1 MSPLQQMDRLIN
13 WLTPEAY
20 KGDVH
25 REKRVRMFLISHLFG
40 PLLGHPITIFLF
52 LNDPQ
57 PWPHVPILG
66 ASITLFWFFPIA
78 LKVAGRHYKTLAFG
92 SVMNLIFAILWG
104 SYNYGGVS
112 SPFLVWFV
120 IVPLLA
126 FFYLGSSLQARV
138 VIFSQIAL
146 GLGAFSAVYIAGGTF
161 PVHIPVNQMVGV
173 GIISVFCA
181 ASYVFLMASY
191 YSSVVDSQSEL
202 LKEIDRHEGTM
213 RELTSAKEDA
223 ERANGAKSEFLAK
236 MSHELRTPLNAV
248 LGYSEILLEDAE
260 IDGRGSEIA
269 DLQKISAAGKHLL
282 AMVNDILDIS
292 KIEAGKMDLNLEDV
306 DFDRLLDEVESTARP
321 FAAKNT
327 NEFIYK
333 RDESIGTFRADAT
346 KLRQA
351 IFNLLSNSAKF
362 TQNGKITLEIKS
374 EIREGG
380 KNWIHISVTDT
391 GVGISKDQQETLFSN
406 FAQANPAIA
415 AKFGG
420 TGLGLSLSQN
430 LCHLMGGRISVESEL
445 GKGACFTIEL
455 PAMTADLAGENGQDQ
470 TTEYDELLK
479 DAVEETRKRT
489 DSFSGMSQSAPE
501 GEKRERILLVDDDLP
516 FLELAERMFVKE
528 GFSPISTDEPQ
539 MVLQIARTVKPK
551 AIMLDIMMPGLNGW
565 DVLDTLKSD
574 PATAAIPVVIM
585 SVLDEPQSAGEHGAL
600 GCVSKPLDGNKM
612 KTLIKMI
619 SGAQVD
625 GATITNEEAK
635 VAGGAGK

>member
-1 MSPLQQMDRLIN
+1 MPLLQKLDSLVN
-13 WLTPEAY
+13 WLMPDAY
-20 KGDVH
+20 KGDMH

-40 PLLGHPITIFLF
+40 PLLGHPITVFLY
-52 LNDPQ
+52 LNDPM
-57 PWPHVPILG
+57 PWPHVHILG
-66 ASITLFWFFPIA
+66 ASITAFWAFPIA
-78 LKVAGRHYKTLAFG
+78 LKLVGKHYKTLAFG

-126 FFYLGSSLQARV
+126 FFYLGSSMQARI

-146 GLGAFSAVYIAGGTF
+146 GLAAFSAVFIAGGTF
-161 PVHIPVNQMVGV
+161 PHHIPVGEMVGA

-202 LKEIDRHEGTM
+202 LKEIERHEGTM
-213 RELTSAKEDA
+213 RKLTAAKEEA

-292 KIEAGKMDLNLEDV
+292 KIEAGKMELNVEDV

-321 FAAKNT
+321 LAAKNT

-333 RDESIGTFRADAT
+333 RDDTIGTFKADAT

-351 IFNLLSNSAKF
+351 IFNLLSNAAKF
-362 TQNGKITLEIKS
+362 TQNGKITLEAK
-374 EIREGG
+374 REVHDDGQQ
-380 KNWIHISVTDT
+380 WIMISVTDT
-391 GVGISKDQQETLFSN
+391 GVGISKDQQDALFSN
-406 FAQANPAIA
+406 FSQANPAIA

-430 LCHLMGGRISVESEL
+430 LCHLMGGRISVKSDL

-455 PAMTADLAGENGQDQ
+455 PAEAYEQD
-470 TTEYDELLK
+470 ELDEEAEANELDELLK
-479 DAVEETRKRT
+479 DAVADNRSRAE
-489 DSFSGMSQSAPE
+489 SFSGLSQSAPD
-501 GEKRERILLVDDDLP
+501 GEKRERVLIVDDDHA
-516 FLELAERMFVKE
+516 FLELAERLMVKE
-528 GFSPISTDEPQ
+528 GFSPIATDEPQ
-539 MVLQIARTVKPK
+539 MVLQIARTVKPA
-551 AIMLDIMMPGLNGW
+551 AIMLDILMPGLNGW

-574 PATAAIPVVIM
+574 PTTATIPVVIM
-585 SVLDEPQSAGEHGAL
+585 SVMDEPQTATDHGAI
-600 GCVSKPLDGNKM
+600 GHIAKPLDGNKV
-612 KTLIKMI
+612 KTIVQLINK
-619 SGAQVD
+619 
-625 GATITNEEAK
+625 
-635 VAGGAGK
+635 AGKSDGKDASAEKQQAAAG

>member
-1 MSPLQQMDRLIN
+1 MSLLQRMDALIR
-13 WLTPEAY
+13 WFTPEGY
-20 KGDVH
+20 QGDLH

-40 PLLGHPITIFLF
+40 PLLGHPITVFLF
-52 LNDPQ
+52 LNDPN
-57 PWPHVPILG
+57 PWPHVHILG

-78 LKVAGRHYKTLAFG
+78 LKLLGRRYKTLAFG

-120 IVPLLA
+120 VAPLLA
-126 FFYLGSSLQARV
+126 FFYLGSSMQARV

-146 GLGAFSAVYIAGGTF
+146 GLAAFSAVYLAGGTF
-161 PVHIPVNQMVGV
+161 PTHIPVDQMVGV
-173 GIISVFCA
+173 GIVSIFCA

-202 LKEIDRHEGTM
+202 LKEIDRHEVTTRM
-213 RELTSAKEDA
+213 LTDAKEDA

-260 IDGRGSEIA
+260 IEGRGSEIA

-292 KIEAGKMDLNLEDV
+292 KIEAGKMELNLEDV

-321 FAAKNT
+321 LAAKNT

-333 RDESIGTFRADAT
+333 RDMSIGTFQADAT

-351 IFNLLSNSAKF
+351 IFNLLSNASKF
-362 TQNGKITLEIKS
+362 TQNGKIILEVR
-374 EIREGG
+374 REERADGEP
-380 KNWIHISVTDT
+380 WILISVTDT
-391 GVGISKDQQETLFSN
+391 GVGISKTQQESLFSN
-406 FAQANPAIA
+406 FSQANPAIA

-430 LCHLMGGRISVESEL
+430 LCHLMGGRISVTSEL
-445 GKGACFTIEL
+445 GKGACFAIEI
-455 PAMTADLAGENGQDQ
+455 PAKTAEMISDPADEETDADDLM
-470 TTEYDELLK
+470 LK
-479 DAVEETRKRT
+479 EAVEDVQART
-489 DSFSGMSQSAPE
+489 ESFSGISQSAPE
-501 GEKRERILLVDDDLP
+501 GEKRERILVVDDDHA
-516 FLELAERMFVKE
+516 FLEVAERLLVKE

-539 MVLQIARTVKPK
+539 MVLQIARTVKPC

-565 DVLDTLKSD
+565 DVLDTLQSE
-574 PATAAIPVVIM
+574 PATASIPVIII
-585 SVLDEPQSAGEHGAL
+585 SVMDEPQSASEHGAV
-600 GCVSKPLDGNKM
+600 GSIAKPLDGNKI
-612 KTLIKMI
+612 KSVVKLIDSK
-619 SGAQVD
+619 SGA
-625 GATITNEEAK
+625 ER
-635 VAGGAGK
+635 AGGQSAKRPATA

>member
-1 MSPLQQMDRLIN
+1 MMSPLHQMDALIN
-13 WLTPEAY
+13 WLMPDTY
-20 KGDVH
+20 KGDLH

-40 PLLGHPITIFLF
+40 PLLGHPITIFLY
-52 LNDPQ
+52 LNDPA
-57 PWPHVPILG
+57 PWPHVHILG

-78 LKVAGRHYKTLAFG
+78 LKLFGKHYKFLAFG
-92 SVMNLIFAILWG
+92 SVLNLIFAILWG

-120 IVPLLA
+120 VAPLLA

-146 GLGAFSAVYIAGGTF
+146 GLGAFSAVFLAGGTF
-161 PVHIPVNQMVGV
+161 PVHIPVNEMVGV
-173 GIISVFCA
+173 GIISIFCA

-202 LKEIDRHEGTM
+202 LKEIERHEVT
-213 RELTSAKEDA
+213 TSKMMAAKDDA
-223 ERANGAKSEFLAK
+223 ERANGAKSDFLAK

-269 DLQKISAAGKHLL
+269 DLQKISSAGKHLL

-292 KIEAGKMDLNLEDV
+292 KIEAGKMELNLEDV

-321 FAAKNT
+321 LAAKNT

-333 RDESIGTFRADAT
+333 RDDSIGTYRADAT

-351 IFNLLSNSAKF
+351 IFNLLSNASKF
-362 TQNGKITLEIKS
+362 TQNGKITLEATR
-374 EIREGG
+374 EDRDGELWIR
-380 KNWIHISVTDT
+380 ISVADT
-391 GVGISKDQQETLFSN
+391 GVGISKDQQDSLFSN
-406 FAQANPAIA
+406 FSQANPTIA

-430 LCHLMGGRISVESEL
+430 LCDLMGGQISVKSEL
-445 GKGACFTIEL
+445 GHGSCFAIEI
-455 PAMTADLAGENGQDQ
+455 PARSVEVTDEVEDA
-470 TTEYDELLK
+470 EYDGMLK
-479 DAVEETRKRT
+479 DAVEESRNRSDAFT
-489 DSFSGMSQSAPE
+489 GLSQSAPD
-501 GEKRERILLVDDDLP
+501 GEKRERVLVVDDDTA
-516 FLELAERMFVKE
+516 FLELAERMLVKE

-539 MVLQIARTVKPK
+539 MVLQIARTVKPV
-551 AIMLDIMMPGLNGW
+551 AIMLDVLMPGLNGW

-574 PATAAIPVVIM
+574 PATASIPVIIM
-585 SVLDEPQSAGEHGAL
+585 SVMDEPQAANEHGAI
-600 GCVSKPLDGNKM
+600 GCVAKPLDGEKM
-612 KTLIKMI
+612 KTVLRLINSKPKNRTSTADQAAPAP
-619 SGAQVD
+619 SGTH
-625 GATITNEEAK
+625 G
-635 VAGGAGK
+635 